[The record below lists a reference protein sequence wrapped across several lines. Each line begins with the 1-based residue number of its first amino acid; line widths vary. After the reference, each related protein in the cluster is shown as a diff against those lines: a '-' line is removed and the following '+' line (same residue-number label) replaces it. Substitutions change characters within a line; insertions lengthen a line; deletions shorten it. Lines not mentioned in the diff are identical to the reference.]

1 MARIQKT
8 DYTTPKTILSAPELA
23 YTLPVK
29 VANTNVTED
38 ENGRKVIK
46 AGTPIKGDLEKRET
60 AFTKETEDATGI
72 LLHEVDVTDG
82 DNNGTIVVSGAIDV
96 SKVDTTTAALYTAT
110 IKEKLNKII
119 FMKGV

>member
-1 MARIQKT
+1 MGRIT
-8 DYTTPKTILSAPELA
+8 TVEYTTPKTILSAPELA

-29 VANTNVTED
+29 VANTGVTED
-38 ENGRKVIK
+38 SNGRKIIK
-46 AGTPIKGDLEKRET
+46 AGTPIKGDLEKRSDAFET
-60 AFTKETEDATGI
+60 STEDATGI

-82 DNNGTIVVSGAIDV
+82 NNNGTIVVAGAIDV
-96 SKVDTTTAALYTAT
+96 SKVDTETAALYTTT

>member
-1 MARIQKT
+1 MGRIQT
-8 DYTTPKTILSAPELA
+8 VEYTTPKTILSAPELA

-29 VANTNVTED
+29 VANTGVTED
-38 ENGRKVIK
+38 ENGRKIIK
-46 AGTPIKGDLEKRET
+46 AGTPIKGDLEKRSD
-60 AFTKETEDATGI
+60 AFQTSTEDATGL

-82 DNNGTIVVSGAIDV
+82 NNNGTIVVSGAIDV
-96 SKVDTTTAALYTAT
+96 SKVDNETAALYTET